1 MRGRKGGS
9 SGTGSGPDPAATVA
23 RAQSLDVWGPYSSVW
38 TVSDD
43 ALVAGLA
50 AGDQDAAS
58 AFVRRFQRRVFGLAR
73 TIVID
78 DRAAED
84 IAQEAFVRA
93 WKHAAAYDPRR
104 GSVAGWLLTITRN
117 LAIDAIRVRR
127 PIAFDPSAMLGFD
140 VPATDREPPEAALLS
155 EDTDRLRTA
164 LARLPEEQCRA
175 IVLSGLLGYTARE
188 VGEMEDIPLGTAK
201 TRIRTALIRLRAVL
215 VSEEHTE

>member
-1 MRGRKGGS
+1 M
-9 SGTGSGPDPAATVA
+9 
-23 RAQSLDVWGPYSSVW
+23 W

-73 TIVID
+73 TIVTD

-93 WKHAAAYDPRR
+93 WKHAGAYDPRR
-104 GSVAGWLLTITRN
+104 GSVVGWLLTITRN

-127 PIAFDPSAMLGFD
+127 PIAFDPSALLGFD
-140 VPATDREPPEAALLS
+140 VPSDERTPPDLAQLAD
-155 EDTDRLRTA
+155 DTVRLRAA

-188 VGEMEDIPLGTAK
+188 VGEMEEIPLGTAK
-201 TRIRTALIRLRAVL
+201 TRIRTALIRLREALEVDR
-215 VSEEHTE
+215 EM

>member
-1 MRGRKGGS
+1 
-9 SGTGSGPDPAATVA
+9 
-23 RAQSLDVWGPYSSVW
+23 VW

-50 AGDQDAAS
+50 AGDRDAAS

-73 TIVID
+73 TIVAD

-93 WKHAAAYDPRR
+93 WKHAGAFDPRR
-104 GSVAGWLLTITRN
+104 GSVVGWLLTITRN
-117 LAIDAIRVRR
+117 LAIDSVRVRR
-127 PIAFDPSAMLGFD
+127 PVAFDP
-140 VPATDREPPEAALLS
+140 AALVGLDMPSADRDPGDLAQLS
-155 EDTDRLRTA
+155 DDTTRLRAA
-164 LARLPEEQCRA
+164 LASLPEEQRRA
-175 IVLSGLLGYTARE
+175 IVLAGLLGYTARE

-215 VSEEHTE
+215 VNEEHTE

>member
-1 MRGRKGGS
+1 M
-9 SGTGSGPDPAATVA
+9 
-23 RAQSLDVWGPYSSVW
+23 W

-50 AGDQDAAS
+50 TGDRDAAS
-58 AFVRRFQRRVFGLAR
+58 AFVQRFQRRVFGLAR
-73 TIVID
+73 TIVAD

-117 LAIDAIRVRR
+117 LAIDAVRVRR
-127 PIAFDPSAMLGFD
+127 PVAYDP
-140 VPATDREPPEAALLS
+140 AALLGLDAPSGDRDPADLAALS
-155 EDTDRLRTA
+155 EDTARLRAA
-164 LARLPEEQCRA
+164 LARLPAEQARA
-175 IVLSGLLGYTARE
+175 IVLAGLLGHTARE
-188 VGEMEDIPLGTAK
+188 VGEIEDIPLGTAK

-215 VSEEHTE
+215 VSEGQAE